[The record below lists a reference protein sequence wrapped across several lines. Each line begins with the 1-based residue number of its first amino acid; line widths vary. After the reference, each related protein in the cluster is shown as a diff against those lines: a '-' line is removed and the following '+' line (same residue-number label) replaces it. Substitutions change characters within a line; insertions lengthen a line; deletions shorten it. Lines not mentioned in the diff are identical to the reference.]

1 MDRVGV
7 EPTTSEL
14 PHGSLVTTEL
24 DTATHFLLETCC
36 IVQKILLSYGYIKK
50 LRTLSHGR

>member
-1 MDRVGV
+1 VGV
-7 EPTTSEL
+7 EPATSEL